1 MYKFVTITIGAAGLA
16 AATASAQGFS
26 DDGAGFYAQG
36 GYQYL
41 EIEPEGAESG
51 VDSSGI
57 FARAGFQF
65 TRNFAIEA
73 DLATGIDDGEFD
85 FNVDE
90 DDFDLDDNNDG
101 DFNDLIAAT
110 GDIQLNYLTGIY
122 GRAIFPLNDQLDVSA
137 RAGYAFVDI
146 DADVVTP
153 GGTTLGT
160 VEDSEDGAAFG
171 AAITYDFAP
180 NWQVRG
186 DYTYYAFDNTD
197 TNGLTVGV
205 GYKF

>member
-1 MYKFVTITIGAAGLA
+1 MYKFAIMTA
-16 AATASAQGFS
+16 AATGFIASAASAQGYAQE
-26 DDGAGFYAQG
+26 DTGFYAQG

-57 FARAGFQF
+57 FARAGYQF
-65 TRNFAIEA
+65 TPNFSLEA

-90 DDFDLDDNNDG
+90 DDFNLDDNNDG
-101 DFNDLIAAT
+101 DFNDLIAGT
-110 GDIQLNYLTGIY
+110 GDVQLNYLTGIY
-122 GRAIFPLNDQLDVSA
+122 GRVNLPLNERLDVFA
-137 RAGYAFVDI
+137 RAGWAYVDI

-160 VEDSEDGAAFG
+160 VQDSEDGAAFG
-171 AAITYDFAP
+171 AGMSYNMTE
-180 NWQVRG
+180 NWELRG

-197 TNGLTVGV
+197 TNGLTIGA

>member
-1 MYKFVTITIGAAGLA
+1 MYKFAMMTA
-16 AATASAQGFS
+16 AATGLMATAATAQGY
-26 DDGAGFYAQG
+26 AEEETGFYAQG

-57 FARAGFQF
+57 FARAGYQF
-65 TRNFAIEA
+65 TPNFSLEA

-90 DDFDLDDNNDG
+90 DEFNLDDNNDG

-122 GRAIFPLNDQLDVSA
+122 GRASVPLSDKIDVSA
-137 RAGYAFVDI
+137 RAGWAFVDI

-153 GGTTLGT
+153 GGSTLGT

-171 AAITYDFAP
+171 AGLTYDFTE
-180 NWQVRG
+180 NWELRG

-197 TNGLTVGV
+197 SNGLTVGV